1 MWVSVYIRNTK
12 DVGLGHWTA
21 WEDVRARSTAD
32 EESTSTRMRGQMTK
46 IDGIKNSL
54 RHLTQNAV
62 DSYAVASPSAE
73 LMWDIPQAAAALP
86 SYAQHIWSITFHSRT
101 RIYNL

>member
-12 DVGLGHWTA
+12 HVGLGHWTA
-21 WEDVRARSTAD
+21 WEDARAEHSRRRT
-32 EESTSTRMRGQMTK
+32 TSTRMRGQMTK

-86 SYAQHIWSITFHSRT
+86 SYAQHIRAITFHSRT

>member
-1 MWVSVYIRNTK
+1 MGVRIYPEYKGR
-12 DVGLGHWTA
+12 
-21 WEDVRARSTAD
+21 RARTFDCLGGCGRGGTAD
-32 EESTSTRMRGQMTK
+32 EETTSTRMRGQMTK

-86 SYAQHIWSITFHSRT
+86 SYAQHIRAITFHSRT